1 MPYFRAATP
10 EGELGKLPLGSRPAK
25 RRPTGGV
32 ETLRAIPWIF
42 AWTQNRLMLPAWLG
56 AGAALQH
63 EIDNGKQAVLDDMCE
78 NAKADLWLA
87 EYYDQRLVEENLW
100 PLGAKLRQQLSDD
113 IKSVLAISKD
123 EHLMADLPWVAE
135 SIALRNVYTD
145 PLNVLQAELLQRSR
159 THSESDPRIEQA
171 LMVTIAGIAAGMR
184 NTG

>member
-1 MPYFRAATP
+1 MACGVLRSAF
-10 EGELGKLPLGSRPAK
+10 SRRK
-25 RRPTGGV
+25 FI
-32 ETLRAIPWIF
+32 L
-42 AWTQNRLMLPAWLG
+42 L
-56 AGAALQH
+56 
-63 EIDNGKQAVLDDMCE
+63 
-78 NAKADLWLA
+78 
-87 EYYDQRLVEENLW
+87 
-100 PLGAKLRQQLSDD
+100 AKLRQQLSDD